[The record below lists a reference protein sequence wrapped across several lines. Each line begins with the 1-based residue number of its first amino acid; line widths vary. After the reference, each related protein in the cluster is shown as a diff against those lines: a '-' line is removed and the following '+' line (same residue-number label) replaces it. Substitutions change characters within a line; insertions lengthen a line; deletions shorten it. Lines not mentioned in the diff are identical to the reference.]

1 MSSCGR
7 PCSALAFVCLAEP
20 ALYGRTF
27 GPGRRPAEG
36 GRAEAAPLYITSDH
50 GMVDI
55 APQDRIDFDH
65 EWDLQAGVALLGGEA
80 RARHVYT
87 EPGASTDVLAT
98 WRETLGDRM
107 WIVSREEAI
116 KAGWFGPVVED
127 RVLHRIGDVIAVA
140 HADTAVIATRTEPGA
155 STMTGLHGALTPTE
169 LLVPLL
175 RGQT

>member
-1 MSSCGR
+1 MR
-7 PCSALAFVCLAEP
+7 ADRLAQRLANRLPPRSA
-20 ALYGRTF
+20 
-27 GPGRRPAEG
+27 
-36 GRAEAAPLYITSDH
+36 LYITSDH

-55 APQDRIDFDH
+55 APQDRINFDH

-107 WIVSREEAI
+107 WIASRERSHQSRLVRPS
-116 KAGWFGPVVED
+116 GRRP
-127 RVLHRIGDVIAVA
+127 RLHRIGDVIAVV
-140 HADTAVIATRTEPGA
+140 HADTAVIAIRTEPGA
-155 STMTGLHGALTPTE
+155 STMTGLHSALTPTE